1 MTTVRRIAQAGKTT
15 LLRMLSLLK
24 MGGTPTGTVTLNGK
38 SFTLANYTAHAA
50 TVEQADT
57 LWTFL
62 SCREV
67 MIT

>member
-1 MTTVRRIAQAGKTT
+1 
-15 LLRMLSLLK
+15 MLSLLK